1 MQRIIEEH
9 NIADIERLLATEAL
23 SDRSRHLVEEQWL
36 AAQRRL
42 DALSVVSAGIKPS
55 LKPSLG
61 TGRGR
66 AHPSAKVTSRFHREF
81 EAAPMPLLLLDPG
94 PDLRIVEANRA
105 YAAATMIDAAGV
117 AGKKLFDVFPDNPG
131 DPFADGVAN
140 LLDSLRIVAET
151 GQPHAMAVQRYDVR
165 GPAGVFVE
173 RYWQSLNSPV
183 LNEDGELGFIL
194 HRVIDITAKFPRR
207 ASGRRW
213 QASATALLG

>member
-42 DALSVVSAGIKPS
+42 DALSGVSAG
-55 LKPSLG
+55 LMPSLG

-66 AHPSAKVTSRFHREF
+66 AHPLAKVSSRFYREF
-81 EAAPMPLLLLDPG
+81 EAAPMPLLLVDPG

-105 YAAATMIDAAGV
+105 YAVATMIDAAGV

-183 LNEDGELGFIL
+183 LNEDGELAFIL

-213 QASATALLG
+213 QGSATAMLG